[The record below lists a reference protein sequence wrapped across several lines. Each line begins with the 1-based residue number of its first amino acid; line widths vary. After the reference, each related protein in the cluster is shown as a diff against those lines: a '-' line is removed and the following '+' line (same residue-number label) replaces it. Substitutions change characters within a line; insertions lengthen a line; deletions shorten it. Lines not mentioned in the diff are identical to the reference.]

1 MIRYRTRDIT
11 ALDHRAVRLRP
22 DHPPHPAHRAAA
34 PTTCSSSA
42 A

>member
-11 ALDHRAVRLRP
+11 ALLPERRAGGTIRRI
-22 DHPPHPAHRAAA
+22 RRIGRRS
-34 PTTCSSSA
+34 TTCSSSA